1 MGYDIHRGP
10 YRKLASLYPRE
21 RIEPAAALVANSSRP
36 DELQFLRF
44 YEANTSSWL
53 ARSPWKMRWP
63 CLSRLTPTPGI
74 FIYLFLNG
82 LTWWTPFRSCSYP
95 PPWKLYRKCE
105 NLRKRFFFFKE
116 RKKRVSLSFDFVVFR
131 CEKRVD
137 GVVWI

>member
-105 NLRKRFFFFKE
+105 NLRKRFFFFLRNGRRE
-116 RKKRVSLSFDFVVFR
+116 FLCLSILSFFDA
-131 CEKRVD
+131 KRESTE
-137 GVVWI
+137 